1 MKAVSIGIQAKKI
14 QTDEHTVL
22 GTVITIIQAK
32 DKDATVINKQIELS
46 SLLFRQRKTYGNQ
59 Q

>member
-32 DKDATVINKQIELS
+32 DKDATVINKQIELP